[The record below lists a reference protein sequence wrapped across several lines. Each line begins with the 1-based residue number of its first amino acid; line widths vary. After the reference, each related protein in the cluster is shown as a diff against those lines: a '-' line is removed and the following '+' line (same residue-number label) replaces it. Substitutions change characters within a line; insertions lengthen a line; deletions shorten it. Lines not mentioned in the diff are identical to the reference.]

1 MTTHSSVLAW
11 RIPWT
16 EEPGGLHT
24 MEWSQRVVHDR
35 SDLNHAHLE
44 QSLLRPPQLSMRECA
59 PRNVDV
65 RGRKHHPQVVPWLN
79 CACAELSCPPLITS
93 PTPRAPHSTWL
104 YPTVRQPLSF
114 GAAGLRP
121 VLSPHSATLQI
132 PHLSVLQTSASP
144 RFDLL
149 CAHRPAKP
157 GSETCQERRD
167 WVVGGEGRKG
177 ETGKEVE
184 KEPRGRECG
193 GETRLG

>member
-1 MTTHSSVLAW
+1 
-11 RIPWT
+11 
-16 EEPGGLHT
+16 
-24 MEWSQRVVHDR
+24 
-35 SDLNHAHLE
+35 
-44 QSLLRPPQLSMRECA
+44 MRECA

-93 PTPRAPHSTWL
+93 PTPRAPHSTRL
-104 YPTVRQPLSF
+104 YPTVRRPLSF

-157 GSETCQERRD
+157 GSETCQERRRD
-167 WVVGGEGRKG
+167 WVVGGEGSFQG
-177 ETGKEVE
+177 GKFRSV
-184 KEPRGRECG
+184 PHPSAHIPSLAPGQTPGRLSQACLLLSAASQPIYQAG
-193 GETRLG
+193 STQSH